1 MTDEYLTIDQLAAL
15 LQVSPKSV
23 SRWAS
28 ADRSMPVLRIGRTV
42 RFPKE
47 RVLRWLRTR
56 EQGIG
61 RTKQPEKLTLLSP
74 KTLETKEKLMGC
86 DGDVPTHESKAVGMV
101 SPAFRMGRI
110 DL

>member
-61 RTKQPEKLTLLSP
+61 RTKQPEKLTLLAH
-74 KTLETKEKLMGC
+74 KALEIQENNVGVV
-86 DGDVPTHESKAVGMV
+86 GDVPTHESNAVGMV
-101 SPAFRMGRI
+101 GSVFRMGRN
-110 DL
+110 